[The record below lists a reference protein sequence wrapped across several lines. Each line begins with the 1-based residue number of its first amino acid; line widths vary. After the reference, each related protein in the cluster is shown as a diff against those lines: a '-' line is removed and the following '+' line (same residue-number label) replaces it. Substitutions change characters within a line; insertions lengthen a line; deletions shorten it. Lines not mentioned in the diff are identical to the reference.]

1 MTKKEVKSIV
11 NQVYPLIK
19 TYYGKSQYNDH
30 FPSIKYHHNI
40 YARITGEEKMD
51 GEVSPAAEFE
61 RETNTIWIYY
71 PEAIDKKWVIQT
83 LIHEYTHY
91 LQDGEEMKR
100 LYDEGY
106 EYDNHPFELE
116 AIKEETN
123 WEVFGKSK

>member
-1 MTKKEVKSIV
+1 MNKKEVKQII
-11 NQVYPLIK
+11 NQIYPKIK
-19 TYYGKSQYNDH
+19 NYYGKSQYNDH

-40 YARITGEEKMD
+40 YARITGEENME
-51 GEVSPAAEFE
+51 GEISPSAEFE

-71 PEAIDKKWVIQT
+71 PEAIDKKWIIQT

-91 LQDGEEMKR
+91 LQDGDEMKR